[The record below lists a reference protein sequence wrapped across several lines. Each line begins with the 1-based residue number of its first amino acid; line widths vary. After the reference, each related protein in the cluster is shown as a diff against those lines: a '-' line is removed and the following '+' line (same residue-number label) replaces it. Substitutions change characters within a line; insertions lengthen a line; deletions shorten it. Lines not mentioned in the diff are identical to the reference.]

1 MDRYEHGRLAGDPI
15 IDASVRDEASA
26 TEDATVA
33 PAVRSARFA
42 ARMSLLFLLLG
53 IVIATVAVQ
62 VYRAAG
68 EFVGEYRWV
77 VHTYQVKESISSTV
91 AALRGTE
98 AAVRAYALNGTESR
112 LAEYYATL
120 PAVSEHSKRLREL
133 VADNPAQSEVADAL
147 ERLLVA
153 RKASMAQILD
163 VYRNGGLAA
172 VQADPSLSA
181 TSRQQDADID
191 SVTERLLTTEDTLL
205 AQRESVTVEYAARVR
220 MLTAA
225 AIALCFAILALTLVI
240 TLREHRQRV
249 LSERQTIA
257 SYADLA
263 RSLDASRQLGETMRQ
278 LTNLGEMLQ
287 GCRDLDEAAIGLQT
301 MLARMFPRASGTVA
315 LLNASQNLVV
325 PLTAWGEKKDGD
337 GVFAPDDCWALRR
350 GRPHPE
356 DGNEAFVCRHVARD
370 ASSATASSFCLPLM
384 AQGTMLGTLAF
395 TSSTPLADDV
405 RSTAIAAS
413 EQVSLAIANLRLQ
426 ETLRTQSL
434 RDPLTNLFNRRYLEV
449 SLSRD
454 LARSIRRSQPL
465 AVLMIDV
472 DHFKTFNDTHGHEAG
487 DAVLASLGELLASLS
502 RNEDVACRY
511 GGEEFTL
518 VLQEADSALALDR
531 AEEIRR
537 AAGTID
543 VRVRRQAVGPISVS
557 IGIASY
563 PQHGDTPDQL
573 LKRADR
579 ALYTAK
585 NQGRNRVCVA
595 DR

>member
-1 MDRYEHGRLAGDPI
+1 
-15 IDASVRDEASA
+15 
-26 TEDATVA
+26 
-33 PAVRSARFA
+33 
-42 ARMSLLFLLLG
+42 
-53 IVIATVAVQ
+53 
-62 VYRAAG
+62 
-68 EFVGEYRWV
+68 
-77 VHTYQVKESISSTV
+77 
-91 AALRGTE
+91 
-98 AAVRAYALNGTESR
+98 
-112 LAEYYATL
+112 
-120 PAVSEHSKRLREL
+120 
-133 VADNPAQSEVADAL
+133 
-147 ERLLVA
+147 
-153 RKASMAQILD
+153 
-163 VYRNGGLAA
+163 
-172 VQADPSLSA
+172 
-181 TSRQQDADID
+181 
-191 SVTERLLTTEDTLL
+191 
-205 AQRESVTVEYAARVR
+205 
-220 MLTAA
+220 
-225 AIALCFAILALTLVI
+225 
-240 TLREHRQRV
+240 
-249 LSERQTIA
+249 
-257 SYADLA
+257 
-263 RSLDASRQLGETMRQ
+263 
-278 LTNLGEMLQ
+278 
-287 GCRDLDEAAIGLQT
+287 
-301 MLARMFPRASGTVA
+301 
-315 LLNASQNLVV
+315 V
-325 PLTAWGEKKDGD
+325 PLTTWGEKTDGD

-370 ASSATASSFCLPLM
+370 ASSSAHPLCLPLM
-384 AQGTMLGTLAF
+384 AQGTMLGTLAI
-395 TSSTPLADDV
+395 SSATPLTDDA
-405 RSTAIAAS
+405 RGTAIAAS

-449 SLSRD
+449 SLARD

-518 VLQEADSALALDR
+518 VLQEADAALALDR

-543 VRVRRQAVGPISVS
+543 VRVRRQAVGAISVS